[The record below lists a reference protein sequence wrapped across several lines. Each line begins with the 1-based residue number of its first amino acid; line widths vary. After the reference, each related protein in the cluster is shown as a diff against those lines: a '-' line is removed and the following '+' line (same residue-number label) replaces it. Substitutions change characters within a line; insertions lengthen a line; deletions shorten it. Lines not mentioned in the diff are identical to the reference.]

1 MKRIIIIAAVALVAI
16 AAIASSKLSGSTANA
31 EPADKVYI
39 SKDFPVTDFI
49 ELEVNVPADIEYE
62 TGAPYC
68 HVEGS
73 SGIID
78 KLDIKVAG
86 NRLTISTDRKLKN
99 IKKLD
104 IVLSSSTLRKLNLNG
119 ACDFECERGFETE
132 SFKAECN
139 GVADVSIDN
148 LIAGDVR
155 ININGAGDIELEN
168 LSAQKTDVQI
178 NGAGDVSLSGSSK
191 DVKAVINGAGDVDV
205 KELRY
210 DTISAST
217 NGAGRIER

>member
-49 ELEVNVPADIEYE
+49 ELEVKVPADIKYE

-86 NRLTISTDRKLKN
+86 NRLTISTDRKFKIN
-99 IKKLD
+99 KLD
-104 IVLSSSTLRKLNLNG
+104 IVLSSSTLRNLNLNG

-132 SFKAECN
+132 SFKAVCN
-139 GVADVSIDN
+139 GAADVSIDN
-148 LIAGDVR
+148 LIAGDVK

-217 NGAGRIER
+217 NGVGRIER

>member
-49 ELEVNVPADIEYE
+49 ELEVNVPADIKYE

-86 NRLTISTDRKLKN
+86 NRLTISTDRKFKIN
-99 IKKLD
+99 KLD
-104 IVLSSSTLRKLNLNG
+104 IVLSSSTLRNLNLNG

-132 SFKAECN
+132 SFKAVCN
-139 GVADVSIDN
+139 GAADVSIDN
-148 LIAGDVR
+148 LIAGDVK

-217 NGAGRIER
+217 NGVGRIER

>member
-16 AAIASSKLSGSTANA
+16 AAIASSKLSGSIANA

-78 KLDIKVAG
+78 KLDINVTG
-86 NRLTISTDRKLKN
+86 NRLKISTDRK
-99 IKKLD
+99 IKITKLD
-104 IVLSSSTLRKLNLNG
+104 IVLSSSTLRGLNLNG

-132 SFKAECN
+132 SFKAVCN
-139 GVADVSIDN
+139 GAADVSIDN

-191 DVKAVINGAGDVDV
+191 DVKAVINGAGDVNV

-217 NGAGRIER
+217 NGVGRIER

>member
-49 ELEVNVPADIEYE
+49 ELEVNVPADIKYE

-86 NRLTISTDRKLKN
+86 NRLTISTDRKFKIN
-99 IKKLD
+99 KLD
-104 IVLSSSTLRKLNLNG
+104 IVLSSSTLRNLSLNG

-148 LIAGDVR
+148 LIAGDVK